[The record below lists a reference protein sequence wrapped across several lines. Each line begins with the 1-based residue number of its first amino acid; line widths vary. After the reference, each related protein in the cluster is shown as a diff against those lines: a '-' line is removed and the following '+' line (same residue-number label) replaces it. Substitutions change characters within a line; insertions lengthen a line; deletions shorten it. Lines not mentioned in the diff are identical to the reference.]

1 MRMQKTLQKIK
12 DIAYKKGYEAA
23 MNKLIKD
30 HTNDNHFFPTGVL
43 AEVLGRM
50 SGNIQS
56 MRNDDLDSLDK
67 KFYAD
72 AFEDLYNDL
81 KDLREF
87 MFDKD
92 LYMVRIQA
100 DK

>member
-1 MRMQKTLQKIK
+1 
-12 DIAYKKGYEAA
+12 

-30 HTNDNHFFPTGVL
+30 HLSDDKKYFYPTGVL
-43 AEVLGRM
+43 AEVIGRM

-56 MRNDDLDSLDK
+56 MRNEDLDSLDK

-72 AFEDLYNDL
+72 SFEVLKKDL

-87 MFDKD
+87 MFNKD
-92 LYMVRIQA
+92 MYMVRIQA

>member
-1 MRMQKTLQKIK
+1 
-12 DIAYKKGYEAA
+12 

-30 HTNDNHFFPTGVL
+30 HLSDDKKYFYPTGVM
-43 AEVLGRM
+43 AEVIGRM

-67 KFYAD
+67 KFSAD
-72 AFEDLYNDL
+72 SLDSLADDLVA
-81 KDLREF
+81 LRQF
-87 MFDKD
+87 MFDHGM
-92 LYMVRIQA
+92 YMVRLQA

>member
-1 MRMQKTLQKIK
+1 
-12 DIAYKKGYEAA
+12 
-23 MNKLIKD
+23 MNKLIE
-30 HTNDNHFFPTGVL
+30 NHKTEKFFYPTGVL
-43 AEVLGRM
+43 AEVIGRM

-92 LYMVRIQA
+92 LYMVQI
-100 DK
+100 

>member
-1 MRMQKTLQKIK
+1 
-12 DIAYKKGYEAA
+12 

-30 HTNDNHFFPTGVL
+30 HLSDDKKYFYPTGVM
-43 AEVLGRM
+43 AEVIGRM

-56 MRNDDLDSLDK
+56 MRNEDLDSLDK

-72 AFEDLYNDL
+72 SFEVLKKDL

-87 MFDKD
+87 MFNKD
-92 LYMVRIQA
+92 MYMVRIQA

>member
-1 MRMQKTLQKIK
+1 MRLQKTLH
-12 DIAYKKGYEAA
+12 KK
-23 MNKLIKD
+23 NKLIKD
-30 HTNDNHFFPTGVL
+30 HTSGNHFYPTGVL

-56 MRNDDLDSLDK
+56 MRNDDLSSLDK

-72 AFEDLYNDL
+72 AFEDLF
-81 KDLREF
+81 KDLSDLRDF

>member
-1 MRMQKTLQKIK
+1 MVGCRRKSLIK
-12 DIAYKKGYEAA
+12 RINNKE

-30 HTNDNHFFPTGVL
+30 HTSDNHFFPTGVL
-43 AEVLGRM
+43 AEVIGRM

-72 AFEDLYNDL
+72 SFEVLKKDL

-92 LYMVRIQA
+92 MYMVRIQA